1 MTDFSKRYLA
11 EVGRRL
17 HHEGFR
23 IWPEHEGLLLVE
35 KDARQV
41 CTVNIRGSMGYDPDY
56 VRQNG
61 LEDILEQVRM
71 ITRETNTYMHLMEQA
86 PPLLA
91 EGLTGDYRLL
101 AEFNGT
107 VLAGH
112 HTQYGLEFITWD
124 RTHDHSLEHGH
135 YYDTSS
141 GAEAYAAAK
150 RDFAVRSGLLP
161 ADVLFTAEQL
171 AIIYD
176 AAQNMTIH
184 GLVSNPEQEKLLEGI
199 MEQIQEAVP
208 QVIDLAN
215 ELTESPRPHGLGEMQ
230 QL

>member
-17 HHEGFR
+17 QYEGFT
-23 IWPEHEGLLLVE
+23 IWPEHEGLLPVE

-71 ITRETNTYMHLMEQA
+71 ITRETNTYMPLMEQA

-91 EGLTGDYRLL
+91 E
-101 AEFNGT
+101 FNGA

-112 HTQYGLEFITWD
+112 QTEYGLQFITWERVHD
-124 RTHDHSLEHGH
+124 RSLWQGH

-141 GAEAYAAAK
+141 GADAYAAAR

-161 ADVLFTAEQL
+161 AGLLFTAEQL
-171 AIIYD
+171 AVIYD
-176 AAQNMTIH
+176 AAQNMTVQ
-184 GLVSNPEQEKLLEGI
+184 GLVSSPEQDKLLEGI

-215 ELTESPRPHGLGEMQ
+215 ELTESPRPHGLGEIQ
-230 QL
+230 QY

>member
-101 AEFNGT
+101 AEFNGAVHGSGYMT
-107 VLAGH
+107 VLCGRD
-112 HTQYGLEFITWD
+112 ITTIPAAE
-124 RTHDHSLEHGH
+124 RT
-135 YYDTSS
+135 
-141 GAEAYAAAK
+141 
-150 RDFAVRSGLLP
+150 P
-161 ADVLFTAEQL
+161 
-171 AIIYD
+171 
-176 AAQNMTIH
+176 M
-184 GLVSNPEQEKLLEGI
+184 
-199 MEQIQEAVP
+199 
-208 QVIDLAN
+208 
-215 ELTESPRPHGLGEMQ
+215 PRPDVTSPSAPGCSPLAFFLRQ
-230 QL
+230 SSLR